1 MRPSL
6 SILTKPPFGALVRR
20 RAGQSLDMG
29 DVTRVFEA
37 LPGDPTDAVELMPLL
52 YEELRKLAAQKLASE
67 PVGQTLQPPR

>member
-1 MRPSL
+1 
-6 SILTKPPFGALVRR
+6 
-20 RAGQSLDMG
+20 MG

-67 PVGQTLQPPR
+67 PAGQTLQPPR